1 MRTVNIPIQPVA
13 SLGTAL
19 MSSCGSKTDEK
30 AAETVHNGITLT
42 PN

>member
-1 MRTVNIPIQPVA
+1 MRTITKLILPVA
-13 SLGTAL
+13 LLGTAL